1 MRNQN
6 TTSDVEQ
13 LQPHRS
19 RWLVALFAAAALA
32 IGVASIIVFGMLE
45 IRAEA
50 ARVGAVLDVNNVVV
64 GVESPHRP
72 WLITVGLAVF
82 ATIIGLAL
90 LWWVPFRQRLTAL
103 ALSASFLVG
112 AALVTVWG
120 LATSPPT
127 FTETLA
133 SGIEPFGP
141 KGLEGWVQRGG
152 ASSASHIIVLLSLAS
167 FAYTAAR
174 NRRAPTVR

>member
-6 TTSDVEQ
+6 ITSDLQ
-13 LQPHRS
+13 QPQPHRS
-19 RWLVALFAAAALA
+19 RWLVALFAVTASA
-32 IGVASIIVFGMLE
+32 IGATSIVAFGMLE
-45 IRAEA
+45 VRIEA
-50 ARVGAVLDVNNVVV
+50 ARIGVVLDVNNVVV

-72 WLITVGLAVF
+72 WLITVGLAVL
-82 ATIIGLAL
+82 ATILGLGL

-103 ALSASFLVG
+103 ALSASFFVG

-141 KGLEGWVQRGG
+141 EGFEGWVQRGG
-152 ASSASHIIVLLSLAS
+152 TSSASHIIVLLGLAS
-167 FAYTAAR
+167 FAYTATR
-174 NRRAPTVR
+174 NERTSTVR